1 MADLA
6 IIMGAALVGGFITYR
21 LKLPVLLGYL
31 VAGIFIGPYSFG
43 LVSNVELIETMA
55 TIGVVLLL
63 FTLGMEFPVREIK
76 RVGRI
81 GILGGSTQIV
91 ITAALGFIFT
101 WTLFGFSTT
110 ESVFFGVLI
119 AFSSTV
125 IVLKILVER
134 GETNTPHGRIMIAI
148 LLMQDLAVLPLMI
161 IIPALGEHTSGLLYT
176 LGISIGSALLF
187 LGGIAIIGVWVVPFF
202 LGQTAGTR
210 SRELFLITVLAICM
224 GAAFGTEHFGAS
236 EAFGAFAAG
245 MIIGRSHFAHQ
256 ALADIIPIRNS
267 FAALFFISLGM
278 LFNPQFIASN
288 WGLVILLTLV
298 IVIIKMIVCSGIA
311 RGFGFSFK
319 TLLFT
324 GAGLAH
330 VGEFSFIISQAGLE
344 TGLISQDFYSLVLS
358 SAILTML
365 LTPLSFK
372 LAEVLY
378 SRLSA
383 SKYVPQFLR
392 RGSDQRLFNIK
403 QKHEKHVII
412 CGHGRT
418 GSNLSEVLRE
428 YDIPYVAI
436 ELNPQIISK
445 LRSDGI
451 PCIYGDAGNSKI
463 LSMAHVDK
471 ARVLALTCPDPM
483 AQVTATAY
491 AKEVNPDIDV
501 IVLLQDEAD
510 NKKMSDMGVS
520 EAIEPAF
527 EASLEFVRH
536 ILGYYGVGI
545 EEIEQVA
552 CPFIREKELQEE
564 LGIT

>member
-6 IIMGAALVGGFITYR
+6 IIMGAALAGGFISYR
-21 LKLPVLLGYL
+21 LRLPVLLGYL

-43 LVSNVELIETMA
+43 LVHNLELIETMA
-55 TIGVVLLL
+55 TIGVVLML
-63 FTLGMEFPVREIK
+63 FTLGMEFPVRELK

-81 GILGGSTQIV
+81 GILGGSVQIIV
-91 ITAALGFIFT
+91 TAALGFIIT

-110 ESVFFGVLI
+110 ESVFFGLLI

-161 IIPALGEHTSGLLYT
+161 IIPALGEQTAGLLST
-176 LGISIGSALLF
+176 LGISIGRSLLF
-187 LGGIAIIGVWVVPFF
+187 LGGIAVIGIWLLPYF

-210 SRELFLITVLAICM
+210 SRELFLITILAICM
-224 GAAFGTEHFGAS
+224 GAAFGTEYFGAS

-245 MIIGRSHFAHQ
+245 MIIGRSQFAHQ

-267 FAALFFISLGM
+267 FAALFFVSLGM
-278 LFNPQFIASN
+278 LFNPQYIASN
-288 WGLVILLTLV
+288 WPVVLLITLAIL
-298 IVIIKMIVCSGIA
+298 IIKLIVCSGIA

-344 TGLISQDFYSLVLS
+344 TGLISQEFYSLVLS
-358 SAILTML
+358 SAVLTML

-372 LAEVLY
+372 MAEVLY
-378 SRLSA
+378 GRLST
-383 SKYVPQFLR
+383 SRYVPGFLR
-392 RGSDQRLFNIK
+392 SGTDQKLITARHKYRN
-403 QKHEKHVII
+403 HVVI

-418 GSNLSEVLRE
+418 GSNLADVLTR

-436 ELNPQIISK
+436 ELNPQIVSR
-445 LRSDGI
+445 LRSDDI
-451 PCIYGDAGNSKI
+451 PCVYGDAGNSKI
-463 LSMAHVDK
+463 LDMAHINK
-471 ARVLALTCPDPM
+471 ARVLALTCADPM
-483 AQVTATAY
+483 AQITAAAY

-501 IVLLQDEAD
+501 IVIVQKETDTAKLE
-510 NKKMSDMGVS
+510 NIGVS
-520 EAIEPAF
+520 ETIEPAF

-536 ILGYYGVGI
+536 ILGYYDIGL

-552 CPFIREKELQEE
+552 CPFIKEREQREE
-564 LGIT
+564 LEII